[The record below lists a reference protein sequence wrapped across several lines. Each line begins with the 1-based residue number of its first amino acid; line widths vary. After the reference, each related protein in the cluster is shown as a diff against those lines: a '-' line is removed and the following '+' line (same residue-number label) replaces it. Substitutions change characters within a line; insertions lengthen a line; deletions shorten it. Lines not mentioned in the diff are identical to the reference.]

1 MVCYEMVRARGHK
14 NIRATHRTTLEITK
28 EQYLTLRGDCIIGL
42 AADKSVFD
50 LSEDFKNCLKTEKSL
65 LVIVLEV
72 NGLKDVIL
80 AEGHPNLILSDKN
93 RIIVR
98 KSTYIEPAT
107 LGIRANKAA
116 ADLKREIVS
125 ALRKPD
131 NALTAH
137 LYVIGLDEI
146 ASVDF
151 RSRRVLE
158 HRFTLY
164 NVPVSKNAS

>member
-1 MVCYEMVRARGHK
+1 MVCYEVVRARGHK

-28 EQYLTLRGDCIIGL
+28 EQHLTLRGECIIGL

-50 LSEDFKNCLKTEKSL
+50 LSDDFKNCLKAEKSL

-72 NGLKDVIL
+72 NDLKDVIL
-80 AEGHPNLILSDKN
+80 AEGHPNLVLSDKS

-107 LGIRANKAA
+107 LCIRANKAA
-116 ADLKREIVS
+116 ADLKREVVS
-125 ALRKPD
+125 ALREP
-131 NALTAH
+131 NSMLTAH

-146 ASVDF
+146 TSINF
-151 RSRRVLE
+151 RSRRVFE
-158 HRFTLY
+158 HGF
-164 NVPVSKNAS
+164 A